1 MKATAGSPAVKAA
14 RTGLTGRRVQA
25 IVIGL
30 VVLVSTAAST
40 LALGL
45 LVDSNAPFDHAFA
58 SQRGAHVTAAVNA
71 ARASSARLAATTRLP
86 GVTAA
91 SGPFPETTVTAQ
103 VTFTASAGPGNVGVF
118 SGPMDFVGRAAPGG
132 PVDDLTLTAGRWAR
146 QAGEIVWAGTGHGPS
161 VSVGARVTVSG
172 VPGSPRLTVVG
183 VATSVTGMAEARG
196 TPAERGRLRTP
207 CSPG

>member
-58 SQRGAHVTAAVNA
+58 SQRGALVTAAVNR
-71 ARASSARLAATTRLP
+71 ARASSALPPATTWLP
-86 GVTAA
+86 GVSAA
-91 SGPFPETTVTAQ
+91 SRPFPET
-103 VTFTASAGPGNVGVF
+103 
-118 SGPMDFVGRAAPGG
+118 
-132 PVDDLTLTAGRWAR
+132 
-146 QAGEIVWAGTGHGPS
+146 S
-161 VSVGARVTVSG
+161 V
-172 VPGSPRLTVVG
+172 
-183 VATSVTGMAEARG
+183 
-196 TPAERGRLRTP
+196 
-207 CSPG
+207 